1 MARPH
6 WDRRG
11 YGLVLGLYLVLA
23 LSALS
28 GGVLGW
34 DEESDYLGIRGQL
47 AHAVLLLRGEHPDY
61 HSIHSNLEYYGT
73 VGLLP
78 GWLLWFLQR
87 GLLTGRLSLDRA
99 LFNPAVEHQLT
110 GFFAISHAVLL
121 VEMVLLSLVAVALAR
136 RLSVRH
142 SWLAGALL
150 LATPSLLGHSFVN
163 TKDLPFALFY
173 SVYTLGL
180 IARARQPLAP
190 PLLAWPPVLPWPPAQ
205 AWPPSRAALLALL
218 GATLML
224 NQKLVALLPVL
235 ISEAVLALLRWRQQP
250 RSTPV
255 GNASRSWGRTLALLL
270 PSLALP
276 LLALVGAL
284 ALQPAS
290 WGQPPLRFLSE
301 AFQTFAV
308 HSWGGCLWFDGRC
321 VGIRDPGWSAA
332 GYMAHWLG
340 AKLPLL
346 LIGLPLVQLA
356 AWVRWWAGRAPEPGT
371 PPAPG
376 PASILLALQLL
387 LIPALAA
394 LRNSN
399 LYDADRHLLFVMPP
413 LVVLAVMG
421 FERLLELPAAR
432 PAWRGPRPWAL
443 ALVALLAAGQ
453 LLDDLLLHPY
463 QLAYFN
469 EIARH
474 RLNHTNT
481 AVEYW
486 SVSAKE
492 AVQQAQL
499 KERLPLNPTVDDSL
513 STLPLF
519 IGFRQLG
526 GRVAAGAPLRLLFQ
540 VRNPPEFLQAP
551 PPSLAC
557 ASPVEVSRRQL
568 LAPKLVMSRL
578 LVCRGG

>member
-180 IARARQPLAP
+180 IARARQPLAS
-190 PLLAWPPVLPWPPAQ
+190 PLLAWPPAL
-205 AWPPSRAALLALL
+205 AWPPCKPALLALL

-250 RSTPV
+250 RSAPA
-255 GNASRSWGRTLALLL
+255 GNAPRSWGRTVVLLL
-270 PSLALP
+270 PALALP
-276 LLALVGAL
+276 LLALAGAL
-284 ALQPAS
+284 ALQPSA
-290 WGQPPLRFLSE
+290 WGQPPLRFLGE
-301 AFQTFAV
+301 AFDTFAV
-308 HSWGGCLWFDGRC
+308 HSWGGCLWFDGQC

-332 GYMAHWLG
+332 GYMARWLG

-356 AWVRWWAGRAPEPGT
+356 AWLRWWAGRAPEPGT

-413 LVVLAVMG
+413 PGGAGRAGLRAPAGTARRPARLARTPALGSGAGGPVG
-421 FERLLELPAAR
+421 GGPAA
-432 PAWRGPRPWAL
+432 G
-443 ALVALLAAGQ
+443 
-453 LLDDLLLHPY
+453 
-463 QLAYFN
+463 
-469 EIARH
+469 
-474 RLNHTNT
+474 
-481 AVEYW
+481 
-486 SVSAKE
+486 
-492 AVQQAQL
+492 
-499 KERLPLNPTVDDSL
+499 
-513 STLPLF
+513 
-519 IGFRQLG
+519 
-526 GRVAAGAPLRLLFQ
+526 
-540 VRNPPEFLQAP
+540 
-551 PPSLAC
+551 
-557 ASPVEVSRRQL
+557 
-568 LAPKLVMSRL
+568 
-578 LVCRGG
+578 

>member
-1 MARPH
+1 M
-6 WDRRG
+6 
-11 YGLVLGLYLVLA
+11 
-23 LSALS
+23 
-28 GGVLGW
+28 
-34 DEESDYLGIRGQL
+34 
-47 AHAVLLLRGEHPDY
+47 
-61 HSIHSNLEYYGT
+61 
-73 VGLLP
+73 
-78 GWLLWFLQR
+78 
-87 GLLTGRLSLDRA
+87 
-99 LFNPAVEHQLT
+99 
-110 GFFAISHAVLL
+110 
-121 VEMVLLSLVAVALAR
+121 
-136 RLSVRH
+136 
-142 SWLAGALL
+142 
-150 LATPSLLGHSFVN
+150 
-163 TKDLPFALFY
+163 
-173 SVYTLGL
+173 
-180 IARARQPLAP
+180 
-190 PLLAWPPVLPWPPAQ
+190 
-205 AWPPSRAALLALL
+205 
-218 GATLML
+218 
-224 NQKLVALLPVL
+224 
-235 ISEAVLALLRWRQQP
+235 
-250 RSTPV
+250 
-255 GNASRSWGRTLALLL
+255 
-270 PSLALP
+270 
-276 LLALVGAL
+276 
-284 ALQPAS
+284 
-290 WGQPPLRFLSE
+290 
-301 AFQTFAV
+301 
-308 HSWGGCLWFDGRC
+308 WFDGQC

-332 GYMAHWLG
+332 GYMARWLG

-346 LIGLPLVQLA
+346 LIGLPLVQLV
-356 AWVRWWAGRAPEPGT
+356 AWVRWAGRTQEPGN

-387 LIPALAA
+387 LIPTLAA

-413 LVVLAVMG
+413 LVVLAVQG

-474 RLNHTNT
+474 RLNHANT

-519 IGFRQLG
+519 VGFRQLG
-526 GRVAAGAPLRLLFQ
+526 GRVAVGGPLRLLFQ

-578 LVCRGG
+578 LVCRGA

>member
-1 MARPH
+1 MFDVQGGLLMASPQ

-11 YGLVLGLYLVLA
+11 YCLGLGLYLVLA
-23 LSALS
+23 FSALS
-28 GGVLGW
+28 GGLLGW
-34 DEESDYLGIRGQL
+34 DEETDYLGIRGQI

-61 HSIHSNLEYYGT
+61 HRIHSNLEYYGT

-110 GFFAISHAVLL
+110 GFFAISHAVLI

-180 IARARQPLAP
+180 IARGRQPLAAAGM
-190 PLLAWPPVLPWPPAQ
+190 AWPPCKP
-205 AWPPSRAALLALL
+205 ALLALL

-235 ISEAVLALLRWRQQP
+235 ISEAVLALVRWHQQP
-250 RSTPV
+250 RSAPA
-255 GNASRSWGRTLALLL
+255 GNASRGWGRTLALLL
-270 PSLALP
+270 SPLVLP

-284 ALQPAS
+284 ALQPSA
-290 WGQPPLRFLSE
+290 WGQPPLRFLGE
-301 AFQTFAV
+301 AFDTFAV
-308 HSWGGCLWFDGRC
+308 HSWGGCLWFDGQC

-332 GYMAHWLG
+332 GYMARWLG

-356 AWVRWWAGRAPEPGT
+356 AWVRWAGRAPEPGT

-413 LVVLAVMG
+413 LVVLAVQG

-432 PAWRGPRPWAL
+432 PVWRGPRPWAL

-474 RLNHTNT
+474 RLNHSNT

-499 KERLPLNPTVDDSL
+499 KELLPLNPTVDDSL

-578 LVCRGG
+578 LVCRGA

>member
-1 MARPH
+1 MATPH

-11 YGLVLGLYLVLA
+11 YGLVLGCYLVLV

-28 GGVLGW
+28 GGLLGW
-34 DEESDYLGIRGQL
+34 DEESDYLGIRSQL
-47 AHAVLLLRGEHPDY
+47 AHAVLLLRGEQPDY
-61 HSIHSNLEYYGT
+61 QSIHSNLEYYGT

-78 GWLLWFLQR
+78 SWLLWFLQR
-87 GLLTGRLSLDRA
+87 GLLTGSLSFDRA
-99 LFNPAVEHQLT
+99 LFSPAVEHQLT

-121 VEMVLLSLVAVALAR
+121 AEMVLLSLVAVALAR

-163 TKDLPFALFY
+163 TKDLPFAFFY
-173 SVYTLGL
+173 SLYTLGL
-180 IARARQPLAP
+180 IDRARQPPAAAGLS
-190 PLLAWPPVLPWPPAQ
+190 WPPGRP
-205 AWPPSRAALLALL
+205 ALLALL
-218 GATLML
+218 GATLMV

-235 ISEAVLALLRWRQQP
+235 VSEAVLALLRWHRQTP
-250 RSTPV
+250 RARAGADTGRP
-255 GNASRSWGRTLALLL
+255 WGRPVVLLL
-270 PSLALP
+270 PVLALP
-276 LLALVGAL
+276 LAALAGAL
-284 ALQPAS
+284 LLQPAA
-290 WGQPPLRFLSE
+290 WGQPPLRFLGE
-301 AFQTFAV
+301 AFATFAV
-308 HSWGGCLWFDGRC
+308 HSWGGCMWFDGQC
-321 VGIRDPGWSAA
+321 VGVRDPAWSAA
-332 GYMAHWLG
+332 GYMVRWLG

-346 LIGLPLVQLA
+346 LILLPLMQLA
-356 AWVRWWAGRAPEPGT
+356 VWVRWAARVPAAGL

-376 PASILLALQLL
+376 TASILLALQLL
-387 LIPALAA
+387 LIPTLAA

-413 LVVLAVMG
+413 LVVLAVQG
-421 FERLLELPAAR
+421 FERLLELPPGR
-432 PAWRGPRPWAL
+432 PAWRGPRSWAL

-499 KERLPLNPTVDDSL
+499 QELLPLNPTVDDSL

-526 GRVAAGAPLRLLFQ
+526 GRVAPGAPIRLLFQ
-540 VRNPPEFLQAP
+540 VRSPPEFLPVP

-557 ASPVEVSRRQL
+557 ARPVEVNRRQL

-578 LVCRGG
+578 LVCKGA

>member
-1 MARPH
+1 MATPH

-28 GGVLGW
+28 GGLLGW

-47 AHAVLLLRGEHPDY
+47 AHAVLLLRGEHSDY
-61 HSIHSNLEYYGT
+61 RSIHSNLEYYGT

-180 IARARQPLAP
+180 IARARQPLAA
-190 PLLAWPPVLPWPPAQ
+190 PLLAWPPTQ

-218 GATLML
+218 GATLMA

-235 ISEAVLALLRWRQQP
+235 ISEAVLALLRWRRELDAAAIGPAGAAPPGP
-250 RSTPV
+250 RPL
-255 GNASRSWGRTLALLL
+255 RLLL
-270 PSLALP
+270 PLFALPALAL
-276 LLALVGAL
+276 AGAL
-284 ALQPAS
+284 LLQPAS
-290 WGQPPLRFLSE
+290 WGLPPLRFLSE
-301 AFQTFAV
+301 AFQTFAL
-308 HSWGGCLWFDGRC
+308 HSWGGCMWFDGQC
-321 VGIRDPGWSAA
+321 VGIRDPGWSAS
-332 GYMAHWLG
+332 GYMARWLG

-413 LVVLAVMG
+413 LVVLAVQG